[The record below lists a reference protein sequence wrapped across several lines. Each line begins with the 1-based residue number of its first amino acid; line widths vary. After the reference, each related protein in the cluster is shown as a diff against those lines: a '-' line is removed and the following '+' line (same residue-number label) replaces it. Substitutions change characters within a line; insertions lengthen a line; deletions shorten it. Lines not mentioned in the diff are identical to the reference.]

1 MTESARAPAKS
12 KSAADDAEALHEIA
26 QRTIELVYFAHI
38 DQADWADHVLAK
50 HGIGRP
56 HHRVLYFTH
65 KFPGIS
71 VRELMA
77 LLRISNQA
85 LARTTTQLVA
95 LGFLEQ
101 RYGESDR
108 RVRGHFLSRQG
119 ESLLTKL
126 TRHQVEQVAESMAGL
141 SPAEVDGLWF
151 GLETIIRPE
160 DRRWLLPR
168 PPGIPQAG
176 QLYEL
181 PGEPAAPNGGAA
193 TQANGRGRPDRK
205 NAPAVQKADIPRRL
219 K

>member
-1 MTESARAPAKS
+1 MIALLRIKAQGDADSA
-12 KSAADDAEALHEIA
+12 ELLHQMA

-56 HHRVLYFTH
+56 HHRVLYFAN

-71 VRELMA
+71 VRELMS
-77 LLRISNQA
+77 LLRITNQA
-85 LARTTTQLVA
+85 LARTTTQLVG

-119 ESLLTKL
+119 EALLVKL
-126 TRHQVEQVAESMAGL
+126 TRHQVEQVAKSMAGL
-141 SPAEVDGLWF
+141 RPADVDGLWF

-168 PPGIPQAG
+168 PPGVPQAK
-176 QLYEL
+176 QVHEV
-181 PGEPAAPNGGAA
+181 PGAA
-193 TQANGRGRPDRK
+193 AATTGGPAIQANGRGRLDRK
-205 NAPAVQKADIPRRL
+205 NAPAAKKAGITRRQK
-219 K
+219 